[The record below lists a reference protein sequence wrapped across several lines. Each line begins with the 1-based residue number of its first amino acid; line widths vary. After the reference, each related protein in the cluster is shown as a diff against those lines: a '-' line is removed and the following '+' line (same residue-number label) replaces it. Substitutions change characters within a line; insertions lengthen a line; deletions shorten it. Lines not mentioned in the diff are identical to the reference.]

1 MTGTSTKLTD
11 RIQAQA
17 LKIITGTGTIDHDC
31 PLTRDKKE
39 IFFTL

>member
-17 LKIITGTGTIDHDC
+17 LKIITGTGTIDDC

>member
-17 LKIITGTGTIDHDC
+17 LKIITGTGTTDHEQGI
-31 PLTRDKKE
+31 KKKFSLLFE
-39 IFFTL
+39 R